1 MKDVI
6 GTKEICTVSYKGL
19 ANDVVAGDTIL
30 IDDGLVGLRVEEVN
44 GDDSL
49 EDVFLELEDE

>member
-1 MKDVI
+1 MIQPEVLLEEGQKFTITMKDVI

-30 IDDGLVGLRVEEVN
+30 IDDGL
-44 GDDSL
+44 SWS
-49 EDVFLELEDE
+49 